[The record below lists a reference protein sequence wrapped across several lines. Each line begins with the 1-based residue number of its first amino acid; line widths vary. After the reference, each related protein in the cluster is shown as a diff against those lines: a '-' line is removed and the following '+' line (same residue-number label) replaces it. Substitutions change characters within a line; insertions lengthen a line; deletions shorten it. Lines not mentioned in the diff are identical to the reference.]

1 MRAARLKTRQW
12 TNLTVAVAVAWWLA
26 VGPHPCAE
34 GQAPPQI
41 KGQVKAPL
49 PEVAEARKTE
59 QALSINEIKALQQVI
74 YHERRSLILL
84 DRARQFLKEDELS
97 QAFDALQS
105 LLGDPQEL
113 LSPPH
118 DWTRAPSDSFY
129 LADRRLR
136 SVRHEAQ
143 QIFESLTDDQLSFYE
158 QKYSDVANSA
168 LQVARES
175 GRSAAYLE
183 IARRCFPTLAGAQ
196 ATDEAATRL
205 LDRGHAAIA
214 AKLWLRIVRSKVHR
228 QRLHPRLF
236 EKAAIALFLSG
247 DQQQAR
253 QVIADAERIFGTVQF
268 TAASIELVAQHHP
281 QFTGPSKIAATHDP
295 FGGPTNNGSSRGS
308 VPYLAPVWT
317 QPLYGKRPFESL
329 AAWERS
335 HAETELQETGVAVF
349 PIVSQNQV
357 ITRDLQG
364 IRSCD
369 PRTGRLLW
377 RYNSTLSVPD
387 FVRELRD
394 ADIGRSATLIESA
407 WTENSAQGIITSDG
421 RRVFAINWLR
431 FETLETPG
439 RRLAAPGR
447 RLAAPLKQPSNQ
459 IVCLEIPTDS
469 RARRSSDRIAI
480 VTPVW
485 SAGGTGARGI
495 LADHFFLGAP
505 RPIDDALF
513 VISESRRD
521 RELNLVKL
529 DAASG
534 RVIWIQKL
542 GLVARSSFNSYDR
555 SRDLPMALPAV
566 ADGIVICQPDSE
578 IIVAVDAD
586 QGELKWIHAYGYDGT
601 SSRLSRGRFKASR
614 SGFRGFPSTPLI
626 HRQAVY
632 CLPQHSEDLFCL
644 DLNTGQRMWK
654 VQRAEDYH
662 LAAATDEIVAS
673 VGKHGMR
680 GLSPSDG
687 SVVWSARI
695 GLPSG
700 RGVRLEDRY
709 IVPLKSGEIASV
721 DLNSGDWTRSSVV
734 PALVEQRYDR
744 STEDGTRML
753 HSPIEHDLAKFG
765 LNDER
770 VPDEV
775 RPGNLLFHDG
785 LVLSVG
791 PQHLTAFREAL
802 TMLQEQRQKAAQ
814 DEPIDQV
821 LTAQLELSAG
831 QEDAAAARLAELIA
845 TFDQA
850 DELTE
855 SESSTA
861 NRARW
866 LLRDLIVRRLNQ
878 AGTSLSAD
886 QKRTMIVELGRL
898 SEGQHEVGYALLEH
912 SRWEA
917 ENVSPASAVSFA
929 RQAIETGAVS
939 FIPMKGSPGCIV
951 AASAYARDLVRQ
963 SLQSSSLRDR
973 ARLQDVIERD
983 LQVALSLDTVD
994 SLDRFLKL
1002 YSAVHEAGR
1011 VRNRLADRLVQKG
1024 RVQEAELL
1032 ILQNRSHPDTEV
1044 RAVAEALLIS
1054 LWSQLKLSFEAA
1066 TALYRFSQDFGDA
1079 SLGAVLEDR
1088 LETVL
1093 SQLALPD
1100 SAAETATTTS
1110 GRNSIIG
1117 ADFVSLFSG
1126 DAAARRIFTDLH
1138 PVDLQVRRVSITQRS
1153 LGSSNPLVTS
1163 LWKTSQGSPR
1173 RVIYGQKS
1181 EFDIVRPPNG
1191 LQSEWRILDRL
1202 AGTERGRIEMPARI
1216 TIPGSQGY
1224 RSVGHLMP
1232 VGTPAGMLSVSLLE
1246 HFDERPF
1253 WKLRFP
1259 PLDAEQRLIEPGPAT
1274 PSVSIFQSRRHLF
1287 GIESANGRVLWRR
1300 SDLDLASGVF
1310 VDREAGLFGDEH
1322 VLVMFHAD
1330 QKSYTLFSSQTGEII
1345 RKGKLNVDFRYPHRV
1360 IGRKL
1365 FHVTL
1370 GTDNTGKR
1378 IRIWDPLTGNMDL
1391 DEEIV
1396 DTYYSA
1402 WSAEGELALMTTD
1415 TRLRVLSADNWKPIA
1430 DIQLTPAE
1438 TKYRSSLRLFSDDRN
1453 VYVNLQRSDA
1463 SGSTDKIYSLASD
1476 SVVPVDHVHRG
1487 LLIALSRDT
1496 GKVLWKKPV
1505 QQRSFVRIDRCSVP
1519 FLVGLSRVSPK
1530 RGSNIR
1536 ALEVRVIDRM
1546 TGEDLVEPTSMIQ
1559 DRIVHYQVDR
1569 DAGELQL
1576 HGIVSR
1582 IDLQFRRLRKQIP
1595 LQEQPL

>member
-1 MRAARLKTRQW
+1 MRAARLKTRQR
-12 TNLTVAVAVAWWLA
+12 TNLTVAAAVIWWLA
-26 VGPHPCAE
+26 VGSPPCAD

-41 KGQVKAPL
+41 KGQVKVLLSA
-49 PEVAEARKTE
+49 VAEAPQTE
-59 QALSINEIKALQQVI
+59 QVLSINEIKALQQVI

-84 DRARQFLKEDELS
+84 DRARQYLKEDQLS

-118 DWTRAPSDSFY
+118 DWTRAPTDSFY
-129 LADRRLR
+129 LADRQLR
-136 SVRHEAQ
+136 SVRHEAR
-143 QIFESLTDDQLSFYE
+143 QIFESLTQEQLSFYE

-183 IARRCFPTLAGAQ
+183 IARRCFATQAGAQ

-205 LDRGHAAIA
+205 LDRGQAAIA
-214 AKLWLRIVRSKVHR
+214 AKLWLRVVRSNVHR
-228 QRLHPRLF
+228 HRLHPRLF
-236 EKAAIALFLSG
+236 EKAATALFLSG

-253 QVIADAERIFGTVQF
+253 QVIADAESIFGTVPF
-268 TAASIELVAQHHP
+268 TAASIELVAQHHT
-281 QFTGPSKIAATHDP
+281 QLAGPANIVSAHVP

-317 QPLYGKRPFESL
+317 QPLYGKRPFELL
-329 AAWERS
+329 ADWERNR
-335 HAETELQETGVAVF
+335 ADTELKETGVAVF

-369 PRTGRLLW
+369 PKTGRLLW

-407 WTENSAQGIITSDG
+407 WTDNSAQGIITSDG
-421 RRVFAINWLR
+421 RRVFAINWLK
-431 FETLETPG
+431 FETVDTPG
-439 RRLAAPGR
+439 RSPAG
-447 RLAAPLKQPSNQ
+447 PLKQASNQ
-459 IVCLEIPTDS
+459 IVCLEIPTSSGS
-469 RARRSSDRIAI
+469 RARPDSDGDAI
-480 VTPVW
+480 VKPVW
-485 SAGGTGARGI
+485 SAGGSGSTGV
-495 LADHFFLGAP
+495 LADHLFLGAP
-505 RPIDDALF
+505 RPVDDALF

-529 DAASG
+529 DAATG
-534 RVIWIQKL
+534 RVVWIQKL
-542 GLVARSSFNSYDR
+542 GLVARSSFNSYDH
-555 SRDLPMALPAV
+555 SRNLPMALPAV
-566 ADGIVICQPDSE
+566 ANGIVICQPDSE

-586 QGELKWIHAYGYDGT
+586 QGELKWIHAYGYDVS
-601 SSRLSRGRFKASR
+601 SSRLSRGRFKASGG
-614 SGFRGFPSTPLI
+614 GFRGFPSTPLI
-626 HRQAVY
+626 HQQAVY
-632 CLPQHSEDLFCL
+632 CLPQHSDELFCL
-644 DLNTGQRMWK
+644 DLNTGRRTWK
-654 VQRAEDYH
+654 VKRAEDYH

-680 GLSPSDG
+680 GLSLTDG

-700 RGVRLEDRY
+700 RGVRLQDRY
-709 IVPLKSGEIASV
+709 IVPLKSGAIASV
-721 DLNSGDWTRSSVV
+721 NLNSGVWTRSSVV
-734 PALVEQRYDR
+734 PALVQQRYEK
-744 STEDGTRML
+744 STDDGTRIL
-753 HSPIEHDLAKFG
+753 RSPIEHDLAKFG
-765 LNDER
+765 LDDER

-791 PQHLTAFREAL
+791 PQHLTAFPEAV

-814 DEPIDQV
+814 DEPIDEV
-821 LTAQLELSAG
+821 LTAQLELSSA

-845 TFDQA
+845 AFDRA
-850 DELTE
+850 TELTE

-861 NRARW
+861 DRARW

-878 AGTSLSAD
+878 TGTSLSAD
-886 QKRTMIVELGRL
+886 EKRTMIAELGRL
-898 SEGQHEVGYALLEH
+898 SESEDEVGYALLEH
-912 SRWEA
+912 ARWEA
-917 ENVSPASAVSFA
+917 EYTSPAAAVSFA

-939 FIPMKGSPGCIV
+939 FIPMMGNPDCIV
-951 AASAYARDLVRQ
+951 AADAYARDLVRQ
-963 SLQSSSLRDR
+963 SLQSSSLPDR

-983 LQVALSLDTVD
+983 LQVAVSLNTVD
-994 SLDRFLKL
+994 SLNHFLKL

-1024 RVQEAELL
+1024 GVQEAELL
-1032 ILQNRSHPDTEV
+1032 ILQNRSHPETEV

-1054 LWSQLKLSFEAA
+1054 LWSRLRLSYEAG

-1079 SLGAVLEDR
+1079 SLNAVLDDR

-1093 SQLALPD
+1093 SELALPD

-1110 GRNSIIG
+1110 GRNSMIG

-1138 PVDLQVRRVSITQRS
+1138 PLDWNVWKVSIAQRA
-1153 LGSSNPLVTS
+1153 LGASNPLVTS
-1163 LWKTSQGSPR
+1163 LWKTSQGTPR
-1173 RVIYGQKS
+1173 RVIYGQQS
-1181 EFDIVRPPNG
+1181 EFDIVRAPSG
-1191 LQSEWRILDRL
+1191 LQSQWRILDRL
-1202 AGTERGRIEMPARI
+1202 AGTERGRIEMPARM

-1274 PSVSIFQSRRHLF
+1274 PSVSIFQTRRHLF

-1330 QKSYTLFSSQTGEII
+1330 QKSYTLFSSQTGEVI
-1345 RKGKLNVDFRYPHRV
+1345 RSDKLNVDFRYPHRV

-1370 GTDNTGKR
+1370 GTGNAGKR
-1378 IRIWDPLTGNMDL
+1378 IRIWDPLTDKMDL

-1415 TRLRVLSADNWKPIA
+1415 TRLRVFSADTWKPIV
-1430 DIQLTPAE
+1430 DTELTPAE

-1496 GKVLWKKPV
+1496 GNVLWKRPV

-1536 ALEVRVIDRM
+1536 TLEVRVIDRM

-1576 HGIVSR
+1576 HGILSR
-1582 IDLQFRRLRKQIP
+1582 IDLEFRQQRKQIP